1 MSNNLL
7 NPANQASN
15 LVTELRELRA
25 EANKAKA
32 TDLPR
37 FVALNERFV
46 AKFTELDT
54 LLSNNGGFPSQ
65 WITKEN
71 QYRLSGDETNASYST
86 Y

>member
-7 NPANQASN
+7 NPNNQASN

-25 EANKAKA
+25 EALKAKGR
-32 TDLPR
+32 DLPR
-37 FVALNERFV
+37 YEALNEKFV

-71 QYRLSGDETNASYST
+71 QYQLSGDETNVPYEWV
-86 Y
+86 